1 MRSDDKEKHAA
12 ALLRIA
18 EAIEILKKL
27 EEGADR
33 RWLAQYLTLEG
44 RLLIVKGDLTGK
56 NGAEAKIDQ
65 AISLLNSVHGHR
77 TYLVEA
83 LVAKSR
89 VLMEQ
94 YVHSSHKSQQM
105 SLLNKAEDL
114 LLRAQRENLNTT
126 DGVPEN
132 NQIEAIVN
140 FALARIKIRQGDRSA
155 AEERLRIGSKHL
167 PIIESDG
174 VQRLFGHAKRE
185 LSEAMFTFR
194 VVNDLDLDK
203 NSKALRVFILK
214 ESIGQARIRGQKP
227 WDVMNTSRATFYN
240 LLKEN
245 RLKWKE

>member
-1 MRSDDKEKHAA
+1 MAIVSDIKSSR
-12 ALLRIA
+12 LLRVA
-18 EAIEILKKL
+18 ASE
-27 EEGADR
+27 
-33 RWLAQYLTLEG
+33 LASDSWSFATATL
-44 RLLIVKGDLTGK
+44 
-56 NGAEAKIDQ
+56 
-65 AISLLNSVHGHR
+65 
-77 TYLVEA
+77 
-83 LVAKSR
+83 
-89 VLMEQ
+89 
-94 YVHSSHKSQQM
+94 
-105 SLLNKAEDL
+105 AEDE

-174 VQRLFGHAKRE
+174 VQRLFDHAKRE
-185 LSEAMFTFR
+185 LREAMFTFR

-214 ESIGQARIRGQKP
+214 ESIEQARIRWQKP